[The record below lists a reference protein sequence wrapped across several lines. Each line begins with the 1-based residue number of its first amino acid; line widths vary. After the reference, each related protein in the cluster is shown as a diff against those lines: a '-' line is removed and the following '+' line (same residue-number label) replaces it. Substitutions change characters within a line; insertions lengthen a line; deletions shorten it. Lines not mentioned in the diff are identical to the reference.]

1 MQENWRSRFNNL
13 KLHVCVYTNTT
24 KLKLTNEKVVV
35 EWHSQEAK
43 GANILTV
50 KINGKPAVVIQSH
63 SWVGLLKKIFEYQKQ
78 GYTIY
83 ESLSGHNS
91 KAGTI
96 IKLTMVKDQYLV
108 DTSVGVEFSN
118 DSVIAETEVKQEDQ
132 DVVLSESPDDT
143 VVVAESSVPDEKPK
157 RGRKKVVGDEAP
169 E

>member
-1 MQENWRSRFNNL
+1 MAWSRS
-13 KLHVCVYTNTT
+13 K
-24 KLKLTNEKVVV
+24 
-35 EWHSQEAK
+35 K

-108 DTSVGVEFSN
+108 DTSVGVEFS
-118 DSVIAETEVKQEDQ
+118 DDAVVAETEVKQEDQ
-132 DVVLSESPDDT
+132 DVDKVN
-143 VVVAESSVPDEKPK
+143 PDEVADGMPDEPQAVDKPK